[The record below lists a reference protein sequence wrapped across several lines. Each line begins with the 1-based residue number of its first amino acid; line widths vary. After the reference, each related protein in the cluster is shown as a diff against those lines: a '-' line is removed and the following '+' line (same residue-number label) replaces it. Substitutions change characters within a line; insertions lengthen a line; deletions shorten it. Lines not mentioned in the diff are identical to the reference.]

1 MAENF
6 TIITDSSCDLPA
18 KIAEQLHI
26 RVIPLTVTVDGVQYH
41 NFLDEREL
49 PFEQF
54 YTNLPQMKSVTTSA
68 VNIAEF
74 TTVMESE
81 IMTGRDVLYLGFSSG
96 LSATYSA
103 AVQAA
108 KELSEK
114 YPTHKIY
121 TVDTLAASMGQGL
134 LVYLAVMEKNKG
146 KSIEEVRDF
155 VENTKLSLAHWF
167 TVADLGQLKR
177 GGRISAATALLG
189 TMLNIKPVLHVD
201 DAGKLISMQ
210 KARGRAAS
218 IRAMV
223 EKMEESAIDP
233 AEQVIFI
240 SHGNCY
246 DDAKKLADMVTA
258 KWGCRC
264 VINYVGPVI
273 GAHSGQGTLALFF
286 LGKQR

>member
-41 NFLDEREL
+41 NFLDEREIAFDDFYNRL
-49 PFEQF
+49 PEV
-54 YTNLPQMKSVTTSA
+54 KSVTTSA
-68 VNIAEF
+68 INIAEF
-74 TTVMESE
+74 STVMESE
-81 IMTGRDVLYLGFSSG
+81 LMMGKDVLYLGFSSG
-96 LSATYSA
+96 LSATYNA

-134 LVYLAVMEKNKG
+134 LVYLAVMEKNQG
-146 KSIEEVRDF
+146 KSIEEVRDY
-155 VENTKLSLAHWF
+155 VESIKLSLAHWF

-177 GGRISAATALLG
+177 GGRISATTALVG

-201 DAGKLISMQ
+201 NDGHLISMQ

-218 IRAMV
+218 IKALLERMEQTAV
-223 EKMEESAIDP
+223 HPEK
-233 AEQVIFI
+233 QVIFI

-246 DDAKKLADMVTA
+246 DDAKHLADMITA

-286 LGKQR
+286 LATQR

>member
-26 RVIPLTVTVDGVQYH
+26 RVIPLTLTIDGKQYH
-41 NFLDEREL
+41 NFLDEREIT
-49 PFEQF
+49 FEEF
-54 YTNLPQMKSVTTSA
+54 YTRLPEIKSVSTSA
-68 VNIAEF
+68 INIDEF

-81 IMTGRDVLYLGFSSG
+81 ILTGRDVLYLGFSSG

-114 YPTHKIY
+114 YPNHKIY

-146 KSIEEVRDF
+146 KTIDQVRDY
-155 VENTKLSLAHWF
+155 VESIKLSLAHWF
-167 TVADLGQLKR
+167 TVADLQQLKK
-177 GGRISAATALLG
+177 GGRISATTALLG

-201 DAGKLISMQ
+201 NEGHLISMQ

-218 IRAMV
+218 IKALF
-223 EKMEESAIDP
+223 EQMESSAVKP
-233 AEQVIFI
+233 EEQVIFI
-240 SHGNCY
+240 SHGHCA
-246 DDAKKLADMVTA
+246 DDAKKLADMITA

-264 VINYVGPVI
+264 VTSYVGPVI
-273 GAHSGQGTLALFF
+273 GAHSGPGTLALFF
-286 LGKQR
+286 LATQR

>member
-18 KIAEQLHI
+18 KIAEQLHV
-26 RVIPLTVTVDGVQYH
+26 RVIPLSVLVDGKLYR
-41 NFLDEREL
+41 NYLDERDITFEEFYARL
-49 PFEQF
+49 PE
-54 YTNLPQMKSVTTSA
+54 MKSVSTSA
-68 VNIAEF
+68 ANVDEF

-81 IMTGRDVLYLGFSSG
+81 IVTGRDVLYLGFSSG
-96 LSATYSA
+96 LSATYNA

-114 YPTHKIY
+114 YPSHKIY

-134 LVYLAVMEKNKG
+134 LVYLAVLEKNKG
-146 KSIEEVRDF
+146 KSIEEVRDY
-155 VENTKLSLAHWF
+155 VESIKLNLCHWF
-167 TVADLGQLKR
+167 TVDDLQQLKR

-223 EKMEESAIDP
+223 ERMEESAIDP

>member
-18 KIAEQLHI
+18 RIAEQLHI
-26 RVIPLTVTVDGVQYH
+26 RVIPLTVTIDGKQYR
-41 NFLDEREL
+41 NYLDERDIA
-49 PFEQF
+49 FDDF
-54 YTNLPQMKSVTTSA
+54 YTRLPEIKSVSTSA
-68 VNIAEF
+68 VNIDEF

-81 IMTGRDVLYLGFSSG
+81 ILTGRDVLYLGFSSG

-103 AVQAA
+103 SVQAA
-108 KELSEK
+108 KDLSEK
-114 YPTHKIY
+114 YPAHKIY

-134 LVYLAVMEKNKG
+134 LVYLAVLEKNKG
-146 KSIEEVRDF
+146 KSIEQVRDY
-155 VENTKLSLAHWF
+155 VESIKLSLAHWF
-167 TVADLGQLKR
+167 TVDDLQQLKR

-189 TMLNIKPVLHVD
+189 SMLNIKPVLHVD
-201 DAGKLISMQ
+201 NEGHLISMQ
-210 KARGRAAS
+210 KARGRTAS
-218 IRAMV
+218 IKALF
-223 EKMEESAIDP
+223 EKMEQSAIRP
-233 AEQVIFI
+233 EEQVVFI

-286 LGKQR
+286 LAAQR

>member
-6 TIITDSSCDLPA
+6 TILTDSSCDLPA
-18 KIAEQLHI
+18 KIAEQLHV
-26 RVIPLTVTVDGVQYH
+26 RVIPLSVLVDGKLYR
-41 NFLDEREL
+41 NYLDERDIT
-49 PFEQF
+49 FADF
-54 YTNLPQMKSVTTSA
+54 YTRLPEMKSVSTSA
-68 VNIAEF
+68 ANVDEF

-81 IMTGRDVLYLGFSSG
+81 ILTGRDVLYLGFSSG
-96 LSATYSA
+96 LSATYNA

-134 LVYLAVMEKNKG
+134 LVYLAVLEKNKG
-146 KSIEEVRDF
+146 KSIEEVRDY
-155 VENTKLSLAHWF
+155 VESIKLNLCHWF
-167 TVADLGQLKR
+167 TVDDLQQLKR

-189 TMLNIKPVLHVD
+189 TMLSIKPVLHVD
-201 DAGKLISMQ
+201 DEGKLISMQ

-218 IRAMV
+218 IRALF

-233 AEQVIFI
+233 EQQVVFI
-240 SHGNCY
+240 SHGNCH
-246 DDAKKLADMVTA
+246 DDAKKLADMITE

-273 GAHSGQGTLALFF
+273 GAHSGQGTLALFY
-286 LGKQR
+286 LGRQR

>member
-1 MAENF
+1 VES
-6 TIITDSSCDLPA
+6 IKL
-18 KIAEQLHI
+18 
-26 RVIPLTVTVDGVQYH
+26 
-41 NFLDEREL
+41 
-49 PFEQF
+49 
-54 YTNLPQMKSVTTSA
+54 NLC
-68 VNIAEF
+68 
-74 TTVMESE
+74 
-81 IMTGRDVLYLGFSSG
+81 
-96 LSATYSA
+96 
-103 AVQAA
+103 
-108 KELSEK
+108 
-114 YPTHKIY
+114 
-121 TVDTLAASMGQGL
+121 
-134 LVYLAVMEKNKG
+134 
-146 KSIEEVRDF
+146 
-155 VENTKLSLAHWF
+155 HWF
-167 TVADLGQLKR
+167 TVDDLQQLKR

-218 IRAMV
+218 IRALF

-233 AEQVIFI
+233 SEQVIFI